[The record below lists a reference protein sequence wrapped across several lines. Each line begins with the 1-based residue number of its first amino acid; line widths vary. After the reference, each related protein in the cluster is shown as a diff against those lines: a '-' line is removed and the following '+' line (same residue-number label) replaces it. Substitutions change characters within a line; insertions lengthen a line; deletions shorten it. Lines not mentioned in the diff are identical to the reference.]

1 MQGFSIKSILIWD
14 SNSKMEPYLSIIS
27 LLRDKNKILLQLS
40 FLNNMAYLSRVF
52 LVLLQLYRK
61 WCSNKA
67 SFCRADVLLK
77 VAPSQNIF
85 PSSKKCAKSQILNF
99 FSIQVKNFR
108 ILIDLAHSLD
118 NGKTFRDLCLA
129 LLQESVKIQLGR
141 SFKKFTVTSLD
152 YTHYRFIRNG
162 V

>member
-77 VAPSQNIF
+77 VAQSQNIF

-108 ILIDLAHSLD
+108 ILIWHILWTMENFQRLMPCPFTGIRKNS
-118 NGKTFRDLCLA
+118 TW
-129 LLQESVKIQLGR
+129 SQL
-141 SFKKFTVTSLD
+141 
-152 YTHYRFIRNG
+152 
-162 V
+162 

>member
-1 MQGFSIKSILIWD
+1 
-14 SNSKMEPYLSIIS
+14 MEPYLSIIS
-27 LLRDKNKILLQLS
+27 WQHLLKDKNKILLQLS

-61 WCSNKA
+61 GCTNKA

-108 ILIDLAHSLD
+108 ILIWHILWTMVKLSE
-118 NGKTFRDLCLA
+118 TYA
-129 LLQESVKIQLGR
+129 LP
-141 SFKKFTVTSLD
+141 F
-152 YTHYRFIRNG
+152 YRNP
-162 V
+162 